1 MKLKTRLITAFIT
14 VSVMPILLTGI
25 VIFGMSRYQIGMI
38 EKNYGLTGT
47 TYKSFT
53 NPVQVFNN
61 LTEESYHKISR
72 VAIEDSELLDDVT
85 YLEELNGALQR
96 KSSYLI
102 VRKNDKITYI
112 GGDAKKQKEF

>member
-1 MKLKTRLITAFIT
+1 
-14 VSVMPILLTGI
+14 
-25 VIFGMSRYQIGMI
+25 MI

-112 GGDAKKQKEF
+112 GGDAKKAEGILNQLPGYGERDTTSENGV

>member
-14 VSVMPILLTGI
+14 VSVLPILLTGI
-25 VIFGMSRYQIGMI
+25 VVFGMSRYQIGVI

-61 LTEESYHKISR
+61 LTEESYHKISK
-72 VAIEDSELLDDVT
+72 VAIEDPELLDDVT
-85 YLEELNGALQR
+85 YLEELNTAA
-96 KSSYLI
+96 SE
-102 VRKNDKITYI
+102 
-112 GGDAKKQKEF
+112 KELLSDFTKGS